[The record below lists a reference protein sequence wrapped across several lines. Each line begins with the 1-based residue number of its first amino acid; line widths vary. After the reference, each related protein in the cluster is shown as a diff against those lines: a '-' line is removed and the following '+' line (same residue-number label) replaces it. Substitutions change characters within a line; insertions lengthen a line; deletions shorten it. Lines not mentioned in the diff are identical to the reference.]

1 MGRPQDR
8 YVHIWKDL
16 PLSVDESPLNSFKKL
31 VTVYNRILVD
41 EVRDHALYAK
51 ILVATG
57 LGLIVSGWVLAQ
69 YYSPLGLLL
78 IIVGILR
85 TINSLYDFQREDSLK
100 KKMRLV
106 KREFGDILLDQ

>member
-1 MGRPQDR
+1 
-8 YVHIWKDL
+8 
-16 PLSVDESPLNSFKKL
+16 
-31 VTVYNRILVD
+31 
-41 EVRDHALYAK
+41 LYAK

-57 LGLIVSGWVLAQ
+57 LGLIVSGWVVAQ

-85 TINSLYDFQREDSLK
+85 TINSIYDFTREDSLK

-106 KREFGDILLDQ
+106 KREFGDILLQQ